1 MNLTHRVPHGLDEFI
16 VHARAS
22 GAPLYIFGADIAG
35 KVVQEM
41 LRQHGLS
48 VTAFLDNNKNK
59 CVEPIA
65 GTPVLHAADLERVP
79 ASALV
84 LIASTYIADIIRQ
97 LEDRGYFQWAPISR
111 MLGGFDPK
119 ALSDLLQGA
128 LRRNHA
134 GGEFTKDFDAF
145 VLTNMINS
153 QEKYLDPSRL
163 YVRSVDLIITE
174 RCSLKCKD
182 CSNLM
187 QYYEAPI
194 DIKVDELT
202 ADLDDVTAV
211 ADEIN
216 EVRII
221 GGDPFMNKAF
231 HRAVIHA
238 ANKPGVNRVVVY
250 TNGTICPPEE
260 KISAIAHEKVFVF
273 ITTYG
278 DLSRHNDKLA
288 LMLQRHGIPY
298 NSQPAYGWTDCADIT
313 KHGRTD
319 EANRE
324 LLRVCCAKHFTT
336 LTDGK
341 IFRCPFSANLER
353 LAAIPESPSDYVEI
367 RGASRMTE
375 TELQALRGRLRG
387 FLRELPVLAACDS
400 CNGRTY
406 GDPEITPGIQ
416 TKKPITY
423 PRYERIQVVQSH
435 MSQTA
440 P

>member
-1 MNLTHRVPHGLDEFI
+1 MNTIERVPYDLNDF
-16 VHARAS
+16 VAHARES
-22 GAPLYIFGADIAG
+22 SAPLYIFGADIAG
-35 KVVQEM
+35 KVVREM
-41 LRQHGLS
+41 LVRHGLT

-59 CVEPIA
+59 CVAPIA
-65 GTPVLHAADLERVP
+65 DTPVLHAAELDRVP
-79 ASALV
+79 KSAFV

-97 LEDRGYFQWAPISR
+97 LEDRGFYNWAPISR
-111 MLGGFDPK
+111 MLSGFDPK
-119 ALSDLLQGA
+119 ALSDLLQGT

-134 GGEFTKDFDAF
+134 GGEFTKDFDTF

-187 QYYEAPI
+187 QYYDAPV
-194 DIKVDELT
+194 DIHDDEL
-202 ADLDDVTAV
+202 ARDLDDVTAV

-231 HRAVIHA
+231 HRVVAYA
-238 ANKPGVNRVVVY
+238 ASKPSVNRVVVY

-260 KISAIAHEKVFVF
+260 KIASIAHDKVFVF

-278 DLSRHNDKLA
+278 DLSKNNEKLA
-288 LMLQRHGIPY
+288 SMLQRHGIRY

-324 LLRVCCAKHFTT
+324 LLRLCCAKHFTT
-336 LTDGK
+336 LTGGK

-353 LAAIPESPSDYVEI
+353 LAAIPDSPSDYIDI
-367 RGASRMTE
+367 RGASRMSSAA
-375 TELQALRGRLRG
+375 LQALRSRLRL

-406 GDPEITPGIQ
+406 GDPEITPGVQ
-416 TKKPITY
+416 TNKPITY
-423 PRYERIQVVQSH
+423 QRYGRLEVVQLRDIR
-435 MSQTA
+435 TA
-440 P
+440 L

>member
-1 MNLTHRVPHGLDEFI
+1 MNILQRVPHALDDFI
-16 VHARAS
+16 AHARKS
-22 GAPLYIFGADIAG
+22 GAPIYIFGADIAG
-35 KVVQEM
+35 KVVREILVQN
-41 LRQHGLS
+41 GLS
-48 VTAFLDNNKNK
+48 ITAFLDNNNNK
-59 CVEPIA
+59 CVAPIVD
-65 GTPVLHAADLERVP
+65 TPVLHAAELERVP
-79 ASALV
+79 RSATI

-97 LEDRGYFQWAPISR
+97 LEDRGYFQWLPIAR
-111 MLGGFDPK
+111 MLSGFDPK
-119 ALSDLLQGA
+119 ALSGLLQGA

-134 GGEFTKDFDAF
+134 GGEFTKDFDTF

-187 QYYEAPI
+187 QYYEAPV
-194 DIKVDELT
+194 DIENDELA

-216 EVRII
+216 EISII

-231 HRAVIHA
+231 HRTVTHAV
-238 ANKPGVNRVVVY
+238 NKPGVNRVVVY

-260 KISAIAHEKVFVF
+260 KIAAIAHSKVFVF

-278 DLSRHNDKLA
+278 DLSKRNDKLA
-288 LMLQRHGIPY
+288 SMLQRHGIPF
-298 NSQPAYGWTDCADIT
+298 NSQPAYGWTDCADIS

-336 LTDGK
+336 LTGGK

-353 LAAIPESPSDYVEI
+353 LSAIPKSPSDYVEI
-367 RGASRMTE
+367 RGASRMTD

-406 GDPEITPGIQ
+406 GDLEITPGIQ
-416 TKKPITY
+416 TSKPITY
-423 PRYERIQVVQSH
+423 QRYERSEIVQFH
-435 MSQTA
+435 MKCTA
-440 P
+440 L